1 MTREEKLIKVKN
13 NCVEYDCCDDCILE
27 PEVAVCMHKRFDD
40 CTDEELD
47 GMLAAIK
54 KGHEPDNLKSEE
66 KEMTVEEIVRV
77 LDKNSRFV
85 IRICH
90 TDKALY
96 NPLKDEEKWEIFR
109 RKEVVQFTPVGDGII
124 IYVAPPTEK

>member
-1 MTREEKLIKVKN
+1 
-13 NCVEYDCCDDCILE
+13 
-27 PEVAVCMHKRFDD
+27 
-40 CTDEELD
+40 
-47 GMLAAIK
+47 
-54 KGHEPDNLKSEE
+54 
-66 KEMTVEEIVRV
+66 MTVEEIVRT

-96 NPLKDEEKWEIFR
+96 NPLKDEEKWEMFR

-124 IYVAPPTEK
+124 IYVAPPVGKDS